1 MDARSRSFLIH
12 VLIGKS
18 ILEVLL
24 VGGLATVFFFIAFP
38 PYFQGW
44 GEATPH
50 TISGW
55 AVNTQALAD
64 HVEVQLFIDNEFV
77 ASGTADQERPD
88 VSEAGRA
95 ADPRHGYT
103 FPVPSLTQGEH
114 LAQVYAVH
122 SSGNGTRK
130 TLQLLGDPI
139 RFTVDADGRSRWL
152 RDGPRRSWLATIHER
167 LQPSLRSRRQRKAW
181 GVSPRKPR
189 QMSLSP

>member
-1 MDARSRSFLIH
+1 MNARSKAALIH
-12 VLIGKS
+12 VLLAKS
-18 ILEVLL
+18 VLEALL
-24 VGGLATVFFFIAFP
+24 VGVLAVGFFFIAFP

-55 AVNTQALAD
+55 AVNNHSPAD
-64 HVEVQLFIDNEFV
+64 RVEVQLFIDDEFV

-103 FPVPSLTQGEH
+103 FPIPPQTQGEH
-114 LAQVYAVH
+114 VARVYAVH
-122 SSGNGTRK
+122 SSGSGVRK

-139 RFTVDADGRSRWL
+139 KFTVDADGRSHWQ
-152 RDGPRRSWLATIHER
+152 RDGP
-167 LQPSLRSRRQRKAW
+167 LRGWFGGR
-181 GVSPRKPR
+181 
-189 QMSLSP
+189 

>member
-1 MDARSRSFLIH
+1 MDARPKAALIH
-12 VLIGKS
+12 VLIAKS

-24 VGGLATVFFFIAFP
+24 VATLALGFFFIAFP

-55 AVNTQALAD
+55 AVNTQALSD

-77 ASGTADQERPD
+77 ASGVADQERPD

-95 ADPRHGYT
+95 PDPQHGYV
-103 FPVPSLTQGEH
+103 FPIPPLSQGDH

-122 SSGNGTRK
+122 SSGNGARK

-139 RFTVDADGRSRWL
+139 KFTVDADGRAHWL
-152 RDGPRRSWLATIHER
+152 RDGPRRSWFGGR
-167 LQPSLRSRRQRKAW
+167 
-181 GVSPRKPR
+181 
-189 QMSLSP
+189 